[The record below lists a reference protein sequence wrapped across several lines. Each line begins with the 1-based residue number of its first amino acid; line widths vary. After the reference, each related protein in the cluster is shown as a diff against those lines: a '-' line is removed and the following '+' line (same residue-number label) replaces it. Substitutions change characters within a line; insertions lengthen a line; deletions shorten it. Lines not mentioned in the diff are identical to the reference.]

1 VSWFSAGRFGSC
13 PRFLETAG
21 PFLEDN
27 PQPENFS
34 MQRNIIAK
42 ASQPSASSQSRGF
55 TLIELLVVIAIIA
68 ILAAMLLP
76 ALSKAKQKAISI
88 NCLSNMRQVNLG
100 LQMYLADHNDKL
112 PGGKDTVGEFGLLTG
127 QFAEYQYEPP
137 GFAPLK
143 YNRQLS
149 FYLASYVGER
159 APDSAVRFVKTL
171 ICPGYT
177 RWLPGSTLSNAATKV
192 QYTLPGRGVSDGN
205 GGSDVFGPGQPPL
218 PFLIFGYPDPG
229 RSAPQKISTIAA
241 VRSLT
246 SVWALADTDQEVF
259 DNPTK
264 PGWYNSL
271 SQKPLHGS
279 TRNFLYLDGH
289 TATKKVVAGYW

>member
-1 VSWFSAGRFGSC
+1 
-13 PRFLETAG
+13 
-21 PFLEDN
+21 
-27 PQPENFS
+27 
-34 MQRNIIAK
+34 MQRKTISNI
-42 ASQPSASSQSRGF
+42 SQSGTSGRPQGF

-76 ALSKAKQKAISI
+76 ALSKAKQKAVSI
-88 NCLSNMRQVNLG
+88 NCLSNMRQVNLA
-100 LQMYLADHNDKL
+100 LQMYVSDNNDKL
-112 PGGKDTVGEFGLLTG
+112 CGGKDTVGEFGLLMG

-149 FYLASYVGER
+149 FYLASYVGEPS
-159 APDSAVRFVKTL
+159 PDPAVRFVKTL

-192 QYTLPGRGVSDGN
+192 QYTLPGKGTSDGN

-218 PFLIFGYPDPG
+218 PFIIFGYPDPG
-229 RSAPQKISTIAA
+229 RSAPQKITSIAA

-259 DNPTK
+259 DDPAK
-264 PGWYNSL
+264 RPGWFNSL
-271 SQKPLHGS
+271 SPKPLHGS